1 MEAKY
6 KIYDGKMNDAIRYYA
21 NLIEKYCKEK
31 RYFTARAF
39 IFFNNI
45 SRKEM
50 GKIAHAIR
58 LLHQEGKIKK
68 RGSKV
73 WEWHDGKK

>member
-1 MEAKY
+1 MNEAIKH
-6 KIYDGKMNDAIRYYA
+6 YA

-31 RYFTARAF
+31 RYFTARGF

-45 SRKEM
+45 SRKDM
-50 GKIAHAIR
+50 GKVAHAIK
-58 LLHQEGKIKK
+58 LLHKKGKIRR

-73 WEWHDGKK
+73 WEWNGKR